1 MNYQIIKILENYFQ
15 KIPRFS
21 WIKLISVLLYFK
33 HWYCNTPSWKLP
45 CLSRPL
51 YQISQWPTE
60 IFLQHIPLH
69 VLHWFSYFVL
79 PYATTHHINWI
90 YKTKCQSKSVKFII
104 KLYTNQYIN
113 GQTRYLSKIWAF
125 ESRFSFKSRQRS
137 KQKLSIQSVLSS
149 QQNGRYSFILK
160 TILIHT
166 ITPVISTKYPFTYF
180 S

>member
-15 KIPRFS
+15 KIPCFS
-21 WIKLISVLLYFK
+21 WIKLISVLLYF
-33 HWYCNTPSWKLP
+33 NTPSWKLP

-79 PYATTHHINWI
+79 PYATTHRINWI
-90 YKTKCQSKSVKFII
+90 YKTKCQSINLLSNYIQINTLTVKHATYQKSKP
-104 KLYTNQYIN
+104 L
-113 GQTRYLSKIWAF
+113 RAAF
-125 ESRFSFKSRQRS
+125 RSNLGNTVNKSS
-137 KQKLSIQSVLSS
+137 SIQSVLSS
-149 QQNGRYSFILK
+149 LQNGRYSFILK
-160 TILIHT
+160 TILAHT
-166 ITPVISTKYPFTYF
+166 TTPAISTKYPFTYF